1 MRGGRAPVHPPTGL
15 IYAAGNAQIEGSG
28 SENVTFVAGASGG
41 LLIDDAFGAAQV
53 YSGSI
58 TSFGGATHTNHS
70 QSIDLLQVIS
80 DSTVSAFYTSVTA
93 SGGFLTVTSGPTHSA
108 VALINFIGHYATSNF
123 QIGSGFGGTV
133 KIVDPTL
140 PNGGSV
146 VPGAATKA
154 FPRSGVD
161 LPDIAFGAHTTLAY
175 SENAAGTGG
184 TLTVSDGRHA
194 AAIALLGNYMA
205 GSFVTA
211 ADGHGGTLVTEA
223 SLTTQPLPTRPH
235 PS

>member
-1 MRGGRAPVHPPTGL
+1 M
-15 IYAAGNAQIEGSG
+15 
-28 SENVTFVAGASGG
+28 TFVAGASGG

-80 DSTVSAFYTSVTA
+80 NSTVSAFYTSVTA

-175 SENAAGTGG
+175 SRERRRHRRHP
-184 TLTVSDGRHA
+184 DGERWAPRRGDRAPRQLHGRKLRHRRRRPWRHA
-194 AAIALLGNYMA
+194 GHRGVANDAAAANTPAPEL
-205 GSFVTA
+205 A
-211 ADGHGGTLVTEA
+211 ADQFWLKPR
-223 SLTTQPLPTRPH
+223 SP
-235 PS
+235 

>member
-1 MRGGRAPVHPPTGL
+1 
-15 IYAAGNAQIEGSG
+15 
-28 SENVTFVAGASGG
+28 VTFVAGASGG
-41 LLIDDAFGAAQV
+41 LLIDDAPGAAQV

-58 TSFGGATHTNHS
+58 TSFGGATHTNYS
-70 QSIDLLQVIS
+70 QFIDLLQVIS

-93 SGGFLTVTSGPTHSA
+93 SSGFLTVTSGAIISA
-108 VALINFIGHYATSNF
+108 QVAHINFIGHYATSNF

-146 VPGAATKA
+146 VPGPAAKT
-154 FPRSGVD
+154 FPRRGVD

-223 SLTTQPLPTRPH
+223 SLTTQPLLTRPH